1 MLPYVRTSPLI
12 IVQGCTF
19 VHTWEWIAG
28 GQPVD
33 LTGAEFELVAKSSA
47 DNAIALIH
55 LTTANGG
62 ITVSGNAVSLRIEE
76 AATRAYTWRD
86 AVFNLRVKWPGP
98 EPRRVDPFMTGR
110 IEVRPGVLA

>member
-1 MLPYVRTSPLI
+1 LLPYVRKDPLT

-19 VHTWEWIAG
+19 LHTWEWTAG

-33 LTGAEFELVAKSSA
+33 LTGPSLNWWLSPARITLP
-47 DNAIALIH
+47 LIH
-55 LTTANGG
+55 LTTANAG
-62 ITVSGNAVSLRIEE
+62 IAVNGNAITLRIEE
-76 AATRAYTWRD
+76 AITRTYTWRD

-110 IEVRPGVLA
+110 IEVLPGILA

>member
-1 MLPYVRTSPLI
+1 LLPYVRPSPLI
-12 IVQGCTF
+12 IIQGCTF

-28 GQPVD
+28 GKPVD

-62 ITVSGNAVSLRIEE
+62 ITVGGNAISLRIEE
-76 AATRAYTWRD
+76 DFTRQYAWRNAIFD
-86 AVFNLRVKWPGP
+86 LRVKWPGA

-110 IEVRPGVLA
+110 FEVRPGVLA

>member
-1 MLPYVRTSPLI
+1 MLPYVRKDPLT

-62 ITVSGNAVSLRIEE
+62 ISVSGNAISLRIEE

-98 EPRRVDPFMTGR
+98 EPRRVDPLMTGR

>member
-1 MLPYVRTSPLI
+1 MLPYVRKDPLT

-47 DNAIALIH
+47 DI
-55 LTTANGG
+55 
-62 ITVSGNAVSLRIEE
+62 R
-76 AATRAYTWRD
+76 
-86 AVFNLRVKWPGP
+86 
-98 EPRRVDPFMTGR
+98 
-110 IEVRPGVLA
+110 

>member
-1 MLPYVRTSPLI
+1 LLPYVRKDPLT

-62 ITVSGNAVSLRIEE
+62 ISVSGNAISLRIEE

-98 EPRRVDPFMTGR
+98 EPRRVDPLMTGR